1 MIINTKRTTPRHM
14 EIKMAKTK
22 DKERLLKATRKG
34 EATNNE
40 VENPQ
45 KKKKNKVIV
54 QVSFCWLPLQ
64 SGQYNGGECFK

>member
-1 MIINTKRTTPRHM
+1 MIINTKRTTSRHM

-40 VENPQ
+40 VENPH
-45 KKKKNKVIV
+45 KAIN
-54 QVSFCWLPLQ
+54 WLFSRNSAEQ
-64 SGQYNGGECFK
+64 NTVAWYI

>member
-1 MIINTKRTTPRHM
+1 M

-40 VENPQ
+40 VENTH
-45 KKKKNKVIV
+45 KAI
-54 QVSFCWLPLQ
+54 
-64 SGQYNGGECFK
+64 NGLFSRNSAEQNTVA

>member
-1 MIINTKRTTPRHM
+1 
-14 EIKMAKTK
+14 MAKTK

-45 KKKKNKVIV
+45 KKKKIKWLYKFLFVDCLFSLDSTMEGNVLNKN
-54 QVSFCWLPLQ
+54 ST
-64 SGQYNGGECFK
+64 FKI

>member
-1 MIINTKRTTPRHM
+1 MKTSIININLFCLRKKMVINTKRTTSKHM

-40 VENPQ
+40 VENTH
-45 KKKKNKVIV
+45 KAIN
-54 QVSFCWLPLQ
+54 
-64 SGQYNGGECFK
+64 

>member
-1 MIINTKRTTPRHM
+1 MIISTKRTTSRHM

-45 KKKKNKVIV
+45 KKKK
-54 QVSFCWLPLQ
+54 
-64 SGQYNGGECFK
+64 

>member
-45 KKKKNKVIV
+45 KKKKIK
-54 QVSFCWLPLQ
+54 
-64 SGQYNGGECFK
+64 

>member
-1 MIINTKRTTPRHM
+1 MIISTKRTTSRHM

-40 VENPQ
+40 VENPH
-45 KKKKNKVIV
+45 KAIN
-54 QVSFCWLPLQ
+54 
-64 SGQYNGGECFK
+64 

>member
-1 MIINTKRTTPRHM
+1 MIINTKRTTSRHM

-45 KKKKNKVIV
+45 KKKKKSDCTSFFLLTASSVWTV
-54 QVSFCWLPLQ
+54 QWRGMF
-64 SGQYNGGECFK
+64 